1 MTSMSNKEHVTIT
14 ELAKI
19 MNLSRVQ
26 VFRKIKSGEIPAKKV
41 GSIYIIPAE
50 YASLYTGEMTERDEK
65 LIARGVEKVVVQYG
79 EVLKK
84 LADT

>member
-14 ELAKI
+14 ELAKV
-19 MNLSRVQ
+19 MGLSRVQ
-26 VFRKIKSGEIPAKKV
+26 VFRKIKSGEIPAEKV

-50 YASLYTGEMTERDEK
+50 YTSLYTGEMTARDEK
-65 LIARGVEKVVVQYG
+65 VIAAGVDKVVSQYG

>member
-1 MTSMSNKEHVTIT
+1 MTSMSNKKHVTIT

-26 VFRKIKSGEIPAKKV
+26 VFRKIKSGEIPAEKV
-41 GSIYIIPAE
+41 GNIYIIPAE
-50 YASLYTGEMTERDEK
+50 YASLYTGEMTARDEK
-65 LIARGVEKVVVQYG
+65 MIAKGVDRVVSQYG